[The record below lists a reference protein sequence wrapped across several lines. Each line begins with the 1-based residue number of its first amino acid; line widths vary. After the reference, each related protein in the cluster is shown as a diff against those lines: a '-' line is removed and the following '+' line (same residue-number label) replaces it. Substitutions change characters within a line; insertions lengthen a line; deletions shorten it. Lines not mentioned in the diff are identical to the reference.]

1 MSRIKVLTISDHPLF
16 NSGVAHTMRNIILAL
31 LKSDKFDVISL
42 GGGIKHAEYKPQRLE
57 EWKERWTIYPVDG
70 FGDKQIVRSILRQEK
85 IDIILFQSDPRF
97 FTWLLEMEN
106 EIRPLAPMVWYG
118 IWDNYPYPK
127 FNEPIWNSVD
137 VFASI
142 SKVTYDL
149 VNNVAPS
156 VENHY
161 IPHAV
166 DNTAFKKHDKAI
178 VKKFADTN
186 FKHLNDGRFVVFW
199 NNRNA
204 RRKQSGSLVYW
215 FNKFLDKIGR
225 EKACLLMHTNPL
237 DPNGQN
243 LYDVAKDCG
252 LSNTEIS
259 FSTGQLTAEALGY
272 MYNFADVTIN
282 IADAEGFGLCLG
294 SETIVTIKQGENTV
308 QKQIKDVS
316 FGDKI
321 LSEDGKYYEIIGKTE
336 RYKNLNNVRIQ
347 YHPDTL
353 ISNEHWVKSTT
364 SSEKAPEWK
373 QLMNIKKGEYLC
385 VSKKSFSYAAESFSD
400 IDLLDWISKDE
411 IPNLEY
417 DSEYV
422 WSSSGYSGFNLNGM
436 SISEIQSKYDVS
448 KHFAEIAKNIM
459 LKGEHKKHKNGSPK
473 VRELI
478 ARIKE
483 DNVSLNNKVLKI
495 KRNIKIDNDFLSLVG
510 WYLAEG
516 SNSSSKN
523 LGIEIDLSSDEL
535 SVADNL
541 KRIILDK
548 FGTDLCFTQRDNLGE
563 NNSKLNLQVSSKI
576 LSIFF
581 GKYCG
586 IFSYNKKIN
595 NDLMKNPKEL
605 LPLIYA
611 LFDGDGH
618 EEINHNIFRFSTVST
633 KLAWQ
638 VRNILYQNNIPVSI
652 KNREP
657 GELGTVNF
665 WDMIITGE
673 NYYQFFNKLSIHRN
687 DDRDKNYKKYYETE
701 DYYLVPI
708 LSIEPIGECHSVDLE
723 VKDSRNFIAN
733 GLVVHNSTLE
743 SLSCGTPIIVN
754 MTGGLQEQVTD
765 GENWFGI
772 GIEPASRAIIGSQ
785 EIPYIFEDRVSEKDV
800 VNALYDMYK
809 MGSAERERLGRHGQ
823 KHVRKNYSY
832 EQYNKSWVELL
843 TKVHNE
849 RGSWP
854 TKGFQGWELKT
865 Y

>member
-31 LKSDKFDVISL
+31 LKSDKFDIISL

-70 FGDKQIVRSILRQEK
+70 FGDKQIVRSVLRQEK
-85 IDIILFQSDPRF
+85 IDIVLFQSDPRF

-127 FNEPIWNSVD
+127 FNEPIWSSVD

-166 DNTAFKKHDKAI
+166 DNAAFKKHDKAI
-178 VKKFADTN
+178 VKKFADAN

-243 LYDVAKDCG
+243 LYDVARDCG

-259 FSTGQLTAEALGY
+259 FSTGQLTAEALGL

-282 IADAEGFGLCLG
+282 IADAEGFGL
-294 SETIVTIKQGENTV
+294 T
-308 QKQIKDVS
+308 
-316 FGDKI
+316 
-321 LSEDGKYYEIIGKTE
+321 
-336 RYKNLNNVRIQ
+336 
-347 YHPDTL
+347 
-353 ISNEHWVKSTT
+353 
-364 SSEKAPEWK
+364 
-373 QLMNIKKGEYLC
+373 
-385 VSKKSFSYAAESFSD
+385 
-400 IDLLDWISKDE
+400 
-411 IPNLEY
+411 
-417 DSEYV
+417 
-422 WSSSGYSGFNLNGM
+422 
-436 SISEIQSKYDVS
+436 
-448 KHFAEIAKNIM
+448 
-459 LKGEHKKHKNGSPK
+459 
-473 VRELI
+473 
-478 ARIKE
+478 
-483 DNVSLNNKVLKI
+483 
-495 KRNIKIDNDFLSLVG
+495 
-510 WYLAEG
+510 
-516 SNSSSKN
+516 
-523 LGIEIDLSSDEL
+523 
-535 SVADNL
+535 
-541 KRIILDK
+541 
-548 FGTDLCFTQRDNLGE
+548 
-563 NNSKLNLQVSSKI
+563 
-576 LSIFF
+576 
-581 GKYCG
+581 
-586 IFSYNKKIN
+586 
-595 NDLMKNPKEL
+595 
-605 LPLIYA
+605 
-611 LFDGDGH
+611 
-618 EEINHNIFRFSTVST
+618 
-633 KLAWQ
+633 
-638 VRNILYQNNIPVSI
+638 
-652 KNREP
+652 
-657 GELGTVNF
+657 
-665 WDMIITGE
+665 
-673 NYYQFFNKLSIHRN
+673 
-687 DDRDKNYKKYYETE
+687 
-701 DYYLVPI
+701 
-708 LSIEPIGECHSVDLE
+708 
-723 VKDSRNFIAN
+723 
-733 GLVVHNSTLE
+733 TLE

-809 MGSAERERLGRHGQ
+809 MGDNERERLGRHGQ